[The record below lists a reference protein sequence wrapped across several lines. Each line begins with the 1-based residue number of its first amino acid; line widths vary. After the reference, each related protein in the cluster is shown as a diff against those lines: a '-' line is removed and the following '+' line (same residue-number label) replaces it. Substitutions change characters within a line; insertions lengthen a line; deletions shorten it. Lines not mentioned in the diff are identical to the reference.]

1 MRGLRSA
8 FEWWTRLRRD
18 ERRARAPSDSEERPD
33 LVEDRQAEEAH
44 GADEQDQEEGEA
56 PSRSAPFPIVLDPR
70 ATLRTLG
77 PQVALDSGQR
87 LQAGARLVTARGWGC
102 HAGELFPLGGL
113 TANGPGAGEGHNS
126 AVATAWDALNG
137 RAGTLAGKEREGL
150 DALADALVSLA
161 AGESLRD
168 ALRAIAAATGTAT
181 RSDLVVIRA
190 GGGPGELVALAVAG
204 PSDGVAAEFEGSRTP
219 SSSAEAVELLNAHGE
234 AVPKAIARV
243 AARVGAEHI
252 ALIPASAAPEPAVVE
267 LYRRGPP
274 FEDGDLALGRL
285 AGAETALA
293 LALDRARATA
303 GAGEARA
310 KLSLQLAATAL
321 AAGSDERE
329 AAEQV
334 ALLACEAS
342 GARAAVLWR
351 VEAEGEPAFLA
362 AHGLEGELPDFAAA
376 AEAVSRA
383 VAERGRPADHDVATN
398 QVVVPLGEP
407 PAGAL
412 QLVFDESAATA
423 DRGAL
428 AGLAARAAVALRRT
442 RRAQLVAEE
451 LGRSQTLIAI
461 VGQAIAQLSLAHTL
475 ETVVERVVE
484 LTGGGEVAVYL
495 REAEGLRL
503 AAASDDL
510 TGRHG
515 ELAERLLEL
524 ALGPS
529 RPRGFVVAEDTRR
542 DPRLAGLESVVEET
556 GIRRALLVPLA
567 VQDESIGALAVYR
580 RRPRVFR
587 EGEETLLLA
596 LSGQLAV
603 AVQNARLHE
612 RTKELGSVLEGAL
625 AAERHAA
632 RQLRGLFEISH
643 SFTRSLSLEATLE
656 AVART
661 VVELFDLDAAAIRMP
676 SPRGESLE
684 ARSVYV
690 ADAGLRDA
698 AETILSRP
706 QPMSEPDARRLLR
719 SGRPLLFP
727 TTGGARTGDDL
738 LAPFLAKGST
748 AAIVPVATPGEVLG
762 TLTLLS
768 LDPARP
774 LDGET
779 VDAAATVASQAALAI
794 ENARL
799 YQQQKDFSETMQ
811 RSLLPEVPPAVEG
824 LEIGH
829 VYDSS
834 AGVEVG
840 GDLYDFLVLDDG
852 RLAVVLG
859 DVTGKGIQAAADMAM
874 AKFSF
879 RALARN
885 HPEPGDFL
893 ATANQVV
900 VDEIEVG
907 KFITMLY
914 VVVDPGRRV
923 VACASAGHLPIRLVQ
938 PGGKVDGLGRGGV
951 ALGIDEGQEY
961 PEQQL
966 ELEPGAAIVLYTDGV
981 VEARRN
987 GELYGE
993 ERLDAYLSAH
1003 AEAGPQEL
1011 AEGLVADC
1019 RTFSGGELADDCAVV
1034 VLRLAR

>member
-1 MRGLRSA
+1 MTTA
-8 FEWWTRLRRD
+8 RD
-18 ERRARAPSDSEERPD
+18 AREERAGG
-33 LVEDRQAEEAH
+33 R
-44 GADEQDQEEGEA
+44 ADEESEG
-56 PSRSAPFPIVLDPR
+56 F
-70 ATLRTLG
+70 
-77 PQVALDSGQR
+77 
-87 LQAGARLVTARGWGC
+87 
-102 HAGELFPLGGL
+102 
-113 TANGPGAGEGHNS
+113 
-126 AVATAWDALNG
+126 
-137 RAGTLAGKEREGL
+137 
-150 DALADALVSLA
+150 DALAAALA
-161 AGESLRD
+161 ALTVGEP
-168 ALRAIAAATGTAT
+168 LRAALGTIARATGAAT
-181 RSDLVVIRA
+181 RSDLVVVRA
-190 GGGPGELVALAVAG
+190 DDGSGELVALTAFG
-204 PSDGVAAEFEGSRTP
+204 HSDALASELEGSRTP
-219 SSSAEAVELLNAHGE
+219 AAEVRGERVLRPRGDGVPAAV
-234 AVPKAIARV
+234 AR
-243 AARVGAEHI
+243 AASRAGAEHV
-252 ALIPASAAPEPAVVE
+252 ALIPAATAPEPVVVE
-267 LYRRGPP
+267 LYRRGSP
-274 FEDGDLALGRL
+274 FDEVELALGRL
-285 AGAETALA
+285 AAAEVALA
-293 LALDRARATA
+293 LAFDRARASA

-310 KLSLQLAATAL
+310 KLSLEMAATAL

-334 ALLACEAS
+334 ARLACEAT
-342 GARAAVLWR
+342 GARAAILWR
-351 VEAEGEPAFLA
+351 VESESEPAFLA
-362 AHGLEGELPDFAAA
+362 AHGLEGGVPDFAAA
-376 AEAVSRA
+376 AESVGQA
-383 VAERGRPADHDVATN
+383 VAERGQTADAHDLSGPL
-398 QVVVPLGEP
+398 VVPIGEP

-412 QLVFDESAATA
+412 QLAFDDGAAPV
-423 DRGAL
+423 DGSAL
-428 AGLAARAAVALRRT
+428 AALAARAAVALRRT

-461 VGQAIAQLSLAHTL
+461 VGEAIAQLSLAHTL

-495 REAEGLRL
+495 REPEGLRL
-503 AAASDDL
+503 AASSDEL
-510 TGRHG
+510 GGRHE

-529 RPRGFVVAEDTRR
+529 RPRGFVVAEDLRH
-542 DPRLAGLESVVEET
+542 DSRLAGLEHVVEET

-567 VQDESIGALAVYR
+567 VQDESIGALVVYR
-580 RRPRVFR
+580 RRPRIFR

-596 LSGQLAV
+596 LSSQLAV

-612 RTKELGSVLEGAL
+612 RTKELGTVLESAL
-625 AAERHAA
+625 AAERRAA

-661 VVELFDLDAAAIRMP
+661 VVELFELDAAAIRMP
-676 SPRGESLE
+676 GPRGEALE

-690 ADAGLRDA
+690 AEPGLREA
-698 AETILSRP
+698 AETILRRP
-706 QPMSEPDARRLLR
+706 QPMSEPAARRLLR
-719 SGRPLLFP
+719 SGRPILLP
-727 TTGGARTGDDL
+727 GTNGGRAGENL
-738 LAPFLAKGST
+738 LGPFLAKGSS

-774 LDGET
+774 LDAET
-779 VDAAATVASQAALAI
+779 VEAAATVAAQAALAI

-811 RSLLPEVPPAVEG
+811 RSLLPEEPPAVEG
-824 LEIGH
+824 LEVGH

-834 AGVEVG
+834 ARVDVG

-893 ATANQVV
+893 ATANEVV

-914 VVVDPGRRV
+914 VVVDPGRRL
-923 VACASAGHLPIRLVQ
+923 VACASAGHLPIRLIRTGDRLRRSAV
-938 PGGKVDGLGRGGV
+938 V
-951 ALGIDEGQEY
+951 ASRSGSTRARSIRSSGSSSSRA
-961 PEQQL
+961 PSV
-966 ELEPGAAIVLYTDGV
+966 VLYTDGV
-981 VEARRN
+981 VEARRD

-993 ERLDAYLSAH
+993 ERLDAYLAAH
-1003 AEAGPQEL
+1003 AGAGAQEL

-1019 RTFSGGELADDCAVV
+1019 RSFSGGELADDCAVV

>member
-1 MRGLRSA
+1 M
-8 FEWWTRLRRD
+8 
-18 ERRARAPSDSEERPD
+18 
-33 LVEDRQAEEAH
+33 
-44 GADEQDQEEGEA
+44 
-56 PSRSAPFPIVLDPR
+56 
-70 ATLRTLG
+70 
-77 PQVALDSGQR
+77 
-87 LQAGARLVTARGWGC
+87 
-102 HAGELFPLGGL
+102 
-113 TANGPGAGEGHNS
+113 
-126 AVATAWDALNG
+126 ATAWDALQG
-137 RAGTLAGKEREGL
+137 RPGARVVDGRDGFGAFA
-150 DALADALVSLA
+150 DALALLTAGEPLRAALA
-161 AGESLRD
+161 A
-168 ALRAIAAATGTAT
+168 IARATGTAT
-181 RSDLVVIRA
+181 RSDLVILRA
-190 GGGPGELVALAVAG
+190 SGGDDELVAVAVSGASG
-204 PSDGVAAEFEGSRTP
+204 TVSAELEGSRAPATLAG
-219 SSSAEAVELLNAHGE
+219 AERVLRIQGDD
-234 AVPKAIARV
+234 VPAAIRR
-243 AARVGAEHI
+243 AAGRVGAEHVV
-252 ALIPASAAPEPAVVE
+252 LIPAATGPELVVVE
-267 LYRRGPP
+267 LYRRGD
-274 FEDGDLALGRL
+274 EHDRGDLALGRL
-285 AGAETALA
+285 AAAEVALA
-293 LALDRARATA
+293 LAFDRARESA
-303 GAGEARA
+303 GAGEAQAR
-310 KLSLQLAATAL
+310 LSLELAATAL

-334 ALLACEAS
+334 ARLACQAT
-342 GARAAVLWR
+342 GARAAILWR
-351 VEAEGEPAFLA
+351 VESEGEPAFLA
-362 AHGLEGELPDFAAA
+362 AHGLEGDLPDFAAA

-383 VAERGRPADHDVATN
+383 VAERGRPAVERVPGEPL
-398 QVVVPLGEP
+398 VVTLGEP

-412 QLVFDESAATA
+412 QLAFEDGVPVV
-423 DRGAL
+423 DRSVL

-451 LGRSQTLIAI
+451 LGRSQTMIAI

-484 LTGGGEVAVYL
+484 LTGGGEVVVYL
-495 REAEGLRL
+495 REPDGLRL
-503 AAASDDL
+503 AASSGDL
-510 TGRHG
+510 GDRHE

-524 ALGPS
+524 VLGPS
-529 RPRGFVVAEDTRR
+529 RPRGFVVAEDTKR
-542 DPRLAGLESVVEET
+542 DPRLAGLEQVVEET
-556 GIRRALLVPLA
+556 GIRRALLVPLT
-567 VQDESIGALAVYR
+567 VQDESIGALAIYR

-596 LSGQLAV
+596 LSTQLAV

-612 RTKELGSVLEGAL
+612 RTKELGTVLESAL
-625 AAERHAA
+625 ASERRAA

-661 VVELFDLDAAAIRMP
+661 MVELFDVDAAAIRMP
-676 SPRGESLE
+676 GPRGDALE

-690 ADAGLRDA
+690 AEPRLRDA
-698 AETILSRP
+698 AEKILSRP
-706 QPMSEPDARRLLR
+706 QPMSDPDAGRLLR
-719 SGRPLLFP
+719 SGRPVLLSSAS
-727 TTGGARTGDDL
+727 GGRVGENL
-738 LAPFLAKGST
+738 LGPFLAKGST

-779 VDAAATVASQAALAI
+779 VEAAATVAAQAALAI

-811 RSLLPEVPPAVEG
+811 RSLLPKEPPAVEG
-824 LEIGH
+824 VEVGH

-834 AGVEVG
+834 ARVDVG

-885 HPEPGDFL
+885 HPEPADFL
-893 ATANQVV
+893 ATANEVV

-923 VACASAGHLPIRLVQ
+923 LACGSAGHLPIRLV
-938 PGGKVDGLGRGGV
+938 GSDGEVRALERGGV
-951 ALGIDEGQEY
+951 ALGIDSGLEY
-961 PEQQL
+961 PEQRL
-966 ELEPGAAIVLYTDGV
+966 ELEPGAAAVLYTDGV

-993 ERLDAYLSAH
+993 ERLDAYLAAH
-1003 AEAGPQEL
+1003 AGAGAQEL
-1011 AEGLVADC
+1011 AEGLVAEC
-1019 RTFSGGELADDCAVV
+1019 RSFSGGELADDCAVV
-1034 VLRLAR
+1034 VLRLAP